1 MVKATNHFNSFL
13 VYLMGEEPSTVWP
26 VRYYPVDAP
35 VDFISKDS
43 IGKIAYYL
51 VHEKESKSLETALSY
66 VSKLKGRISLDCCR
80 SLTPY

>member
-43 IGKIAYYL
+43 IG
-51 VHEKESKSLETALSY
+51 
-66 VSKLKGRISLDCCR
+66 
-80 SLTPY
+80 